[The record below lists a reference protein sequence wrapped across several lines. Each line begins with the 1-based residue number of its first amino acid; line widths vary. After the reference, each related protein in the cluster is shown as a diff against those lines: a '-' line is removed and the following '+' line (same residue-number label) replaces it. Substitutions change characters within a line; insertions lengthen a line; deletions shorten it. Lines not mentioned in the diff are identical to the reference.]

1 MTKHT
6 NSLIKETSP
15 YLLQHAHNPVNW
27 LPWNEETLNMAQA
40 ENKLLLISIGYS
52 ACHWCH
58 VMEHECFED
67 EDVAQVMNDHFINIK
82 VDREE
87 RPDVDQIYMSA
98 VQLMTGRGGWPLN
111 VIALP
116 DGRPVWGA
124 TYVPKQQWT
133 GVLNQLADLYQTSSQ
148 SLIDYAEKLSQGMKQ
163 VSLFPRS
170 ETDETMSFEE
180 LKDIVKTWQDR
191 FDVEMGGT
199 LGAPKFMMPN
209 NLSFLL
215 HHAHQTKD
223 NAVMTY
229 VINTIDKMSFGGLYD
244 HVDGGFSRYSVD
256 EKWHVPHFEKMLY
269 DNAQLVSLYSQAYAL
284 TKNNWYKTVVYE
296 TLEFIKSELTRD
308 DGSFYSALDADSLN
322 ASGELEEGAYY
333 VWTKAELKELLNDDF
348 ELFQQYYNIND
359 YGHWEHGN
367 YVLIRAE
374 TTERVANANN
384 ISVEALQQKIATWKS
399 TLSKERDKRPK
410 PRLDDKSLVSWNAM
424 MLKAYVDA
432 YNVFKN
438 VEFLEIALK
447 NARFIENT
455 MLQDDG
461 RMWHTFNQGKA
472 KINAYLDDYAHTID
486 AFLALY
492 GTTMDKHW
500 LELSTVMTNYVFKH
514 FYDEEHGVFYYNS
527 INDKALVTR
536 PVEIQDN
543 VIPASNSV
551 MANNLFAMSKLTS
564 NATCETIVR
573 QQCLRITK
581 DAMKYPGGYSN
592 WLRIL
597 LFETTSFYEVVV
609 VGEDSQKIVLELK
622 SKYRPNAMIIGTNSP
637 DDMEL
642 FVGRWKKDDTLI
654 YVCQNKICQLPVKT
668 VSEALSLMA

>member
-67 EDVAQVMNDHFINIK
+67 EDVAQVMNAHFVNIK

-111 VIALP
+111 IIALP
-116 DGRPVWGA
+116 EGRPVWGA

-133 GVLNQLADLYQTSSQ
+133 GVLNQLADLYQTSAQ
-148 SLIDYAEKLSQGMKQ
+148 SLIDYAEKLSEGMKQ
-163 VSLFPRS
+163 VSLFPES
-170 ETDETMSFEE
+170 ETDEAISLEE

-215 HHAHQTKD
+215 QYAHLTKD

-229 VINTIDKMSFGGLYD
+229 VINTLDKMSFGGLYD

-284 TKNNWYKTVVYE
+284 TKNNWYKTVVFE
-296 TLEFIKSELTRD
+296 TLEFIKVELTRD

-322 ASGELEEGAYY
+322 ASGDLEEGAYY
-333 VWTKAELKELLNDDF
+333 VWTKAELKALLKDDF

-374 TTERVANANN
+374 TTERVAKASN
-384 ISVEALQQKIATWKS
+384 ISVETLQQKITTWKS
-399 TLSKERDKRPK
+399 ILSKERDKRPK
-410 PRLDDKSLVSWNAM
+410 PRLDDKSLTSWNAM
-424 MLKAYVDA
+424 MLKAYIDA

-447 NARFIENT
+447 NARFIQKK
-455 MLQDDG
+455 MLLDDG

-492 GTTMDKHW
+492 STTMDKQW
-500 LELSTVMTNYVFKH
+500 LKFSALMTNYVFEH
-514 FYDEEHGVFYYNS
+514 FYNKELSVFYYNS
-527 INDKALVTR
+527 NLDKDLVTR

-564 NATCETIVR
+564 NATYETIVR

-592 WLRIL
+592 WLSIL

-609 VGEDSQKIVLELK
+609 VGEGSQKILLELQ
-622 SKYRPNAMIIGTNSP
+622 SKYLPNAIIIGASRS

-642 FVGRWKKDDTLI
+642 FVGRWKTGETLI
-654 YVCQNKICQLPVKT
+654 YVCQNKTCQLPVKT
-668 VSEALSLMA
+668 VNEALSLMN